1 MKKERLN
8 KPRFNQAIAM
18 SYDSHTTTEFAEDDT
33 KSILSTTSFSSALEQ
48 QHSPN
53 PNTPSP
59 STQPSRKHKT
69 PSKPASRRASTI
81 STQPSRPANSHL
93 SNSTPNSRR
102 NSTAP
107 TSLRSSRYSSR
118 RSSLLRSQ
126 TIEIYSIATRP
137 QLDPQRRSTSLSYA
151 TSDNPFLAHLDFHE
165 RGLHDASCG
174 SEAVTEVSFP
184 PRPRKH
190 AGPTSRLP
198 TLYRAATSPSLAP
211 AHSHPHQ
218 NHQHP
223 PHHTQT
229 FSNFYPASNINWS
242 LPSTHEQT
250 HRTEKASCLGVRQV
264 WKQLVTRTRLLSRK
278 IFDVKGGDRG
288 SVRRSKPIQSN
299 TSKLWSD

>member
-8 KPRFNQAIAM
+8 EQRFNQAIAM
-18 SYDSHTTTEFAEDDT
+18 SYDSHTTTESAEDDT

-53 PNTPSP
+53 LNTPSP
-59 STQPSRKHKT
+59 STQPSRKHET

-126 TIEIYSIATRP
+126 TMEIYSIAPRP

-151 TSDNPFLAHLDFHE
+151 TSDNPFLAHHDLHE
-165 RGLHDASCG
+165 RGPHDASRG
-174 SEAVTEVSFP
+174 SEAVREVSFP
-184 PRPRKH
+184 PRPRRD
-190 AGPTSRLP
+190 AGSTS

-211 AHSHPHQ
+211 APSHPHQ

-223 PHHTQT
+223 LDHTQT

-242 LPSTHEQT
+242 LPSNLDQT
-250 HRTEKASCLGVRQV
+250 HPREKASCLGVRQV
-264 WKQLVTRTRLLSRK
+264 WKHFIPRLLSRK
-278 IFDVKGGDRG
+278 IFDLKGGDRG
-288 SVRRSKPIQSN
+288 SVRRFKPVHSN
-299 TSKLWSD
+299 TSKLWVG

>member
-1 MKKERLN
+1 
-8 KPRFNQAIAM
+8 M
-18 SYDSHTTTEFAEDDT
+18 SYNIDTRTGSAEDDARST
-33 KSILSTTSFSSALEQ
+33 VSTTSFSSALEEQ
-48 QHSPN
+48 YSPN
-53 PNTPSP
+53 PNTLSP
-59 STQPSRKHKT
+59 STQPSGKHKT

-126 TIEIYSIATRP
+126 TMEIYSIAPRP

-151 TSDNPFLAHLDFHE
+151 ASDNPFLAHHDLHE

-174 SEAVTEVSFP
+174 SEAVREVSFP
-184 PRPRKH
+184 PRPPRD
-190 AGPTSRLP
+190 AGPTSKLP
-198 TLYRAATSPSLAP
+198 TLYRAATLPSLAP

-218 NHQHP
+218 HP
-223 PHHTQT
+223 PNHTQT
-229 FSNFYPASNINWS
+229 FSNFYPASNIDWS
-242 LPSTHEQT
+242 LPSNHEQT
-250 HRTEKASCLGVRQV
+250 HRREKASCLGVRRI
-264 WKQLVTRTRLLSRK
+264 WRHFIPRLLSRK

-288 SVRRSKPIQSN
+288 SVRRFKPIQSN